1 MYESYISECFQISD
15 LNVLVEMRV
24 TALRIIYGTLKEKN
38 ALVSI
43 LDIYKN
49 HISLRN

>member
-1 MYESYISECFQISD
+1 MYECYISDCIQISY

-24 TALRIIYGTLKEKN
+24 TALWIIYGTLKEKN